1 MAKRKRIGILYTYN
15 ENWVGGSY
23 YIQNLIRSLNF
34 LPSKEQ
40 PFLHIVTQDKKTFQ
54 QLKEATGYG
63 KLKYVADKVT
73 YNAVE
78 KLINKIAVR
87 LLKRKVIVKK
97 IQLDWLFPLY
107 NIPNALKHIAELVF
121 WIPDLQEKHLPTF
134 FSKEEIAMR
143 HQYCLEMIRLNHP
156 IVFSSFAAKKD
167 FDTFYPNSKNSK
179 HVIQFAVTHPKL
191 SNKSIEQVKAKYAVK
206 RDYFFSPNQ
215 FWQHKNHI
223 AIIEAAKI
231 LKDKDEAVTIVF
243 TGKEHDYR
251 NPEYTDNLKQKVKE
265 YQLEDEILFLGFI
278 DRDDQL
284 LLMKNAQA
292 VIQPSLCEGWST
304 VVEDAK
310 ALNQTVIASKIEVH
324 QEQLEDSAYYFQ
336 PNNYADL
343 AGIMNEVAKN
353 PNLKIKYE
361 SNYNQNIEKFA
372 LDLKQI
378 INLA

>member
-23 YIQNLIRSLNF
+23 YIQNLIRSLIF

-40 PFLHIVTQDKKTFQ
+40 PFLHIVTQDEKTFQ
-54 QLKEATGYG
+54 QLKEATGYS

-87 LLKRKVIVKK
+87 LLKRKIIIKK

-107 NIPNALKHIAELVF
+107 NIPNNLKHIVELVF

-134 FSKEEIAMR
+134 FSEEEIAMR

-156 IVFSSFAAKKD
+156 IVFSSFAAKND
-167 FDTFYPNSKNSK
+167 FDMFYPDSKNSK
-179 HVIQFAVTHPKL
+179 YVIQFAVTHPKL
-191 SNKSIEQVKAKYAVK
+191 SNKNIEQVKAKYAIK
-206 RDYFFSPNQ
+206 GDYFFSPNQ

-231 LKDKDEAVTIVF
+231 LKDKGEAVTIVF

-336 PNNYADL
+336 PNNYAEL
-343 AGIMNEVAKN
+343 AEKMNEVIKN
-353 PNLKIKYE
+353 PSLKMNYKR
-361 SNYNQNIEKFA
+361 NYNQNIEKFA

>member
-191 SNKSIEQVKAKYAVK
+191 SNKSIEQVKAKYAIK